1 MSETQFPAQTVT
13 PLLFRRVLAGVPT
26 GIAVVAAEIDG
37 VMTGISANSFTS
49 VSLDPPLVSV
59 SFAHTSTSWPVLRR
73 ARRWGISIL
82 GEDAHH
88 VLTSLRR
95 PTAERFVDIDTE
107 TSPEGAVFV
116 RGALAT
122 LNVELDTEVDAGDHV
137 LTLLRVLD
145 LTRDEEQLPLVFFGG
160 GAHRLSP

>member
-1 MSETQFPAQTVT
+1 
-13 PLLFRRVLAGVPT
+13 
-26 GIAVVAAEIDG
+26 
-37 VMTGISANSFTS
+37 
-49 VSLDPPLVSV
+49 
-59 SFAHTSTSWPVLRR
+59 VLRR

-95 PTAERFVDIDTE
+95 PAAERFAGIDTE
-107 TSPEGAVFV
+107 ILPEGAVFV
-116 RGALAT
+116 SGALAT
-122 LNVELDTEVDAGDHV
+122 LDVELETEVAAGDHV

-145 LTRDEEQLPLVFFGG
+145 LTRDEEQRPLVFFAG